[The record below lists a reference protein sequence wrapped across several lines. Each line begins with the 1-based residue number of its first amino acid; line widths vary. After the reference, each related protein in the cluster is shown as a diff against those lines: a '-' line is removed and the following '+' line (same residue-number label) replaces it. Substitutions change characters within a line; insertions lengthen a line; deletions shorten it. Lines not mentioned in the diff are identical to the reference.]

1 MSWHLACIKVNTV
14 IDKMFNAC
22 VELLRHA
29 SKVQLRAVY
38 RILVALLVPEVDEG
52 D

>member
-1 MSWHLACIKVNTV
+1 MRE
-14 IDKMFNAC
+14 MFNAC

-29 SKVQLRAVY
+29 NERQLKAVY
-38 RILVALLVPEVDEG
+38 RVLLALLVKEDEKG

>member
-1 MSWHLACIKVNTV
+1 
-14 IDKMFNAC
+14 MFNAC

-29 SKVQLRAVY
+29 NERQLKAVY
-38 RILVALLVPEVDEG
+38 RILLALLVKDEKEG

>member
-1 MSWHLACIKVNTV
+1 MENE
-14 IDKMFNAC
+14 MFNAC

-29 SKVQLRAVY
+29 SRQQLRAIY
-38 RILVALLVPEVDEG
+38 RILIALLVPQEDEEKG

>member
-1 MSWHLACIKVNTV
+1 MRE
-14 IDKMFNAC
+14 MFNAC

-29 SKVQLRAVY
+29 NERQLKAVY
-38 RILVALLVPEVDEG
+38 RILLALLVREDDEKG